1 MSINKVTV
9 KQLEC
14 ACDFY
19 CRMKELGATDNLA
32 VRPLELLANIYAKYK
47 VIGNTTPDRA
57 DQFNSWSKKALKVEE
72 KDTKAKFG
80 QIVRNDIHPLA
91 QGSLQIQADKKRV
104 IHKGTVK
111 VRVAFP

>member
-1 MSINKVTV
+1 G
-9 KQLEC
+9 LE
-14 ACDFY
+14 
-19 CRMKELGATDNLA
+19 RRG
-32 VRPLELLANIYAKYK
+32 VHI
-47 VIGNTTPDRA
+47 
-57 DQFNSWSKKALKVEE
+57 
-72 KDTKAKFG
+72 G